1 MKKILVLV
9 ENIELAAELNESRI
23 AEKIWYSLP
32 IEGIVNTWG
41 DEIYFSIDETIELE
55 KDASAIVSSGDLA
68 YWPPGKAFCIFF
80 GPTPASTESEIRA
93 ASAVNVFGKITG
105 DIQVL
110 KQVRS
115 GVRIRIEKTGQQ
127 SNFLD

>member
-1 MKKILVLV
+1 MKKILILV
-9 ENIELAAELNESRI
+9 ENIELAAELNESRT
-23 AEKIWYSLP
+23 AEKIWYLLP

-55 KDASAIVSSGDLA
+55 KDASAVVSSGDLA

-105 DIQVL
+105 DTQVL